1 MRKRIYKCSQESTS
15 VCMPTIRS
23 FKDNHDLLRSSLKG
37 VHAERR
43 EYTCKYVN
51 DICILAGTR
60 YYNIY
65 VHRLGKPMKK

>member
-1 MRKRIYKCSQESTS
+1 MPNGAKKLLNKPYTLPFVHDKKLFPRLQFES
-15 VCMPTIRS
+15 V
-23 FKDNHDLLRSSLKG
+23 FE
-37 VHAERR
+37 AERR

-60 YYNIY
+60 HYNIY